1 MLKNYTD
8 DYIRIN
14 PTINDAIGLDD
25 YKHLNNI
32 LPNKYSAT
40 YRQVNRN
47 LMHTYLAAIQKRKRL
62 TTHES
67 ILSYNLHMTIE
78 ADDKYNFD
86 LIPITH
92 LDNIYLDYFEMA
104 TGKSFYKFKKRSDYS
119 DFLDRLKVFADIT
132 CSIIHQFNKGIVKGY
147 VLPKIMT
154 QLLIDQL
161 NTLIRTSLTNPD
173 AKFAKEAEGY
183 LKPAMKQ
190 MVDYLRKVY
199 LKQSRDTIGCVGLPN
214 GKKEYEYLVRSNTSM
229 KNVSV
234 SEIHKYG
241 MAEIKRIKTEMKKV
255 SGSLSPEEYYKRID
269 NDPKYT
275 FGTEKALLAHYD
287 KIQKH
292 VLDYIFVD
300 RFKNTI
306 GNKAVTP
313 IKTVPKYNQ
322 AFSSDA
328 YYYHGDTSGKRSG
341 ALYLNTLSLD
351 THKSFTTLSLFL
363 HEAVPGHHFHITSI
377 NHNRSLPL
385 YLKLINA
392 TAYYE
397 GWGLYCEN
405 LYDYQYDAVYFGKLK
420 LELLRATRLVLDT
433 GIHHYGWSYK
443 KALTFFQNNSFEE
456 PKNLLSE
463 LQRYIADPG
472 QALAYK
478 MGEKVFLD
486 LRKKFKGTDKQFHT
500 KCIDGGPRPM
510 FMLMDKR

>member
-8 DYIRIN
+8 EYIRLD
-14 PTINDAIGLDD
+14 PTINDVLGLDE
-25 YKHLNNI
+25 YKHLNNV
-32 LPNKYSAT
+32 LPNQYSAA
-40 YRQVNRN
+40 YRQLNRN
-47 LMHTYLAAIQKRKRL
+47 LTNKYLAVIKKRKRL
-62 TTHES
+62 TTYES
-67 ILSYNLHMTIE
+67 ILFYNLGMHVE

-92 LDNIYLDYFEMA
+92 LDNIYSFYFELA
-104 TGKSFYKFKKRSDYS
+104 TGKLLYKFKTRSDYV
-119 DFLDRLKVFADIT
+119 DFIDRLKGFDDIT
-132 CSIIHQFNKGIVKGY
+132 CSIIQSFNKGVAKGY
-147 VLPKIMT
+147 VLPKMMT

-161 NTLIRTSLTNPD
+161 DTLIRTPLDNPN

-190 MVDYLRKVY
+190 IVEYLRKVY
-199 LKQSRDTIGCVGLPN
+199 LKRSRNTIGCVGLPN
-214 GKKEYEYLVRSNTSM
+214 GKNEYDYLVRSNISM

-234 SEIHKYG
+234 AEIHKYG
-241 MAEIKRIKTEMKKV
+241 LAEIKRIKNEMKKI
-255 SGSLSPEEYYKRID
+255 SGSLSPEEYYKRIS

-275 FGTEKALLAHYD
+275 FKTEKELLAYYD

-292 VLDYIFVD
+292 VLGYIFD
-300 RFKNTI
+300 DKFKNTI
-306 GNKAVTP
+306 GNKAVVP
-313 IKTVPKYNQ
+313 IKLVPKYNQ
-322 AFSSDA
+322 EFTSDA
-328 YYYHGDTSGKRSG
+328 YYSHGDINGKREG
-341 ALYLNTLSLD
+341 VFYLNTRSLD
-351 THKSFTTLSLFL
+351 DHKSFTAIPLFL

-377 NHNRSLPL
+377 NHNKSLPL
-385 YLKLINA
+385 YSKLINA

-405 LYDYQYDAVYFGKLK
+405 LYNYQYDAVYFGKLK
-420 LELLRATRLVLDT
+420 LELLRAARLVLDT

-443 KALTFFQNNSFEE
+443 KTLDFFKNNSFEE

-463 LQRYIADPG
+463 LHRYIADPG

-500 KCIDGGPRPM
+500 KCIDGGPIPM
-510 FMLMDKR
+510 FMLMLMA